1 MGDQLAAVAQTVQLA
16 RRTMRIVRQNLWW
29 AAGYNA
35 VCVPL
40 AVRGVAARLAGGSGH
55 GAELPGRSH
64 ERPASG
70 RTDRNDGNNLMDI
83 LYLLIPLSVVL
94 VFFILGGLWWAI
106 YRGQFED
113 IEAEGERILKN
124 D

>member
-40 AVRGVAARLAGGSGH
+40 AVVGWLPAWLAGLGMALSSLAVVMNALRLAGRMETMETS
-55 GAELPGRSH
+55 
-64 ERPASG
+64 
-70 RTDRNDGNNLMDI
+70 
-83 LYLLIPLSVVL
+83 
-94 VFFILGGLWWAI
+94 
-106 YRGQFED
+106 
-113 IEAEGERILKN
+113 
-124 D
+124 